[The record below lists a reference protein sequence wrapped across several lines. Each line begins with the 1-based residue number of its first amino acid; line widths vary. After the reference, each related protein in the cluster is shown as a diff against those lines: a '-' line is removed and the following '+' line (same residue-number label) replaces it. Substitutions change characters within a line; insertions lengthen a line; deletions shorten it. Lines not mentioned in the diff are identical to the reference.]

1 MMYSSYMF
9 NKHGDNIQPW
19 HIPFPILNQTVVACP
34 VLILASWP
42 AYRYLRRQVKWLGIS
57 ISLNMI
63 SVQFQGE
70 LFNII
75 VVEVYAPTTNA
86 QEGEVEQFYEN
97 L

>member
-1 MMYSSYMF
+1 
-9 NKHGDNIQPW
+9 
-19 HIPFPILNQTVVACP
+19 
-34 VLILASWP
+34 
-42 AYRYLRRQVKWLGIS
+42 
-57 ISLNMI
+57 MI